1 MSRGQ
6 SRLYA
11 QIESL
16 ADKSRWSLNGGPFG
30 SKLVSSMYVDE
41 GVPVIRG
48 ANMGDGSRFKDS
60 DFVFVTTEKA
70 DGLRAHTAKR
80 GDVVFTQRGTLG
92 QVALIPHSSRF
103 DRYVI
108 SQSQMK
114 LTVDPIK
121 ANAAFVY
128 YCFCDPNIRS
138 DFIALASSSG
148 VPHVN
153 LATLREFSIPIP
165 PLPVQ
170 RRIADILT
178 AYDDLI
184 ENNTRRIAILED
196 MARRLFEA
204 WFLADAKAGRWVDL
218 ETLCEGK
225 TGIQTGPFGSQL
237 HKQDYSDDGVPVV
250 MPKNMADLK
259 IREEGI
265 ARIPPELAATMPRHI
280 LRDGDIVYGRR
291 GDIGRRAFVTHREDG
306 WFCGTGCLRI
316 RPDKGKISPRYL
328 FDALGLPETDGAI
341 KGRAHG
347 ATMPNLS
354 AGLMK
359 SVPMFLPEKD
369 VQERYAG
376 LVDPLFELAASLEAC
391 TTTLRTTR
399 DLLLPKL
406 ISGEI
411 EVRAAEQ
418 ALEAVAA

>member
-6 SRLYA
+6 ASPYTR
-11 QIESL
+11 IENL
-16 ADKSRWSLNGGPFG
+16 AAKGKWSLNGGPFG
-30 SKLVSSMYVDE
+30 SKLISSMYVDN

-48 ANMGDGSRFKDS
+48 ANMGDGSRFHDA

-70 DGLRAHTAKR
+70 DELRAHTARR

-92 QVALIPHSSRF
+92 QVALIPQTSSF

-114 LTVDPIK
+114 LTSDPLK
-121 ANAAFVY
+121 ADAAFVY
-128 YCFCDPNIRS
+128 YCFCDPKIRS
-138 DFIALASSSG
+138 DFVGLASSSG

-153 LATLREFSIPIP
+153 LATLREYSIPLP
-165 PLPVQ
+165 PLPTQ
-170 RRIADILT
+170 RRIADILS

-184 ENNTRRIAILED
+184 ENNTRRIAILEH
-196 MARRLFEA
+196 MARRLFEE
-204 WFLADAKAGRWVDL
+204 WFLADAKAGRWADL

-237 HKQDYSDDGVPVV
+237 HKADYSDEGVPVV
-250 MPKNMADLK
+250 MPKNMADKK

-265 ARIPPELAATMPRHI
+265 ARIPSELAATLPRHI

-316 RPDKGKISPRYL
+316 RPDKSKVSPRYL

-359 SVPMFLPEKD
+359 SVPVFLPAKD
-369 VQERYAG
+369 VQERYAC
-376 LVDPLFELAASLEAC
+376 LVDPLFDLAASLEAS
-391 TTTLRTTR
+391 TINLRGTR

-411 EVRAAEQ
+411 EVRTAEEYLGTSAA
-418 ALEAVAA
+418 